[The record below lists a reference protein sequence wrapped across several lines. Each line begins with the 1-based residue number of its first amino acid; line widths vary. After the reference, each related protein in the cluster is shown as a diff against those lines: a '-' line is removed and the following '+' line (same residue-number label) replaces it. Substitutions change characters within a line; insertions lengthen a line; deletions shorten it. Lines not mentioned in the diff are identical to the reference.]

1 MGNGYFTRL
10 LTSYGVSATVIAVA
24 VAVIC
29 IVSEKIFSSKL
40 KNGIKD
46 YVPFIAGVLITF
58 LYNLIFINEIEILS
72 EEILYS
78 GLCSGSLGVII
89 KTAVRKIAN
98 GKKPQ
103 KNKISLLIEGI
114 ICNYVSKDL
123 SVAVAKIEKIVI
135 EKQTEDVTDKIV
147 QTLTEHTDG
156 NVNEDEI
163 SNLAC
168 LILEALNALNS

>member
-1 MGNGYFTRL
+1 MKHGYFTQL
-10 LTSYGVSATVIAVA
+10 LTSYGISATVIAVA

-29 IVSEKIFSSKL
+29 IVSEKIFPTKL
-40 KNGIKD
+40 KNGVKG

-58 LYNLIFINEIEILS
+58 LYNLIFSNEKEIFS

-89 KTAVRKIAN
+89 KTAIKKIAN

-103 KNKISLLIEGI
+103 KNKISLLIECI

-135 EKQTEDVTDKIV
+135 EKQTEDITDKIA
-147 QTLTEHTDG
+147 QTLNEHIDG

-163 SNLAC
+163 LNLAC
-168 LILEALNALNS
+168 LILEALNTLDS